1 MEYYLFLLIA
11 GIIRILPHKCVYN
24 LGRAT
29 GSLIFA
35 FSLKRRRIG
44 RINLN
49 IAFGNS
55 KPASEKNRILN
66 ELADYL
72 PFRPKAV
79 GRRARE
85 MQGKNLNFAPYDDS
99 PI

>member
-11 GIIRILPHKCVYN
+11 GIIRNLPHKCVYN

-29 GSLIFA
+29 GSLIYA

-55 KPASEKNRILN
+55 KPASEKNRILKASIIQ
-66 ELADYL
+66 LAVSAL
-72 PFRPKAV
+72 QMIWV
-79 GRRARE
+79 GIRTRE
-85 MQGKNLNFAPYDDS
+85 RVKFLIEA
-99 PI
+99 